1 MFRNY
6 LKVALRNV
14 LRHKAFSMINIAGL
28 AIGMTCSIFILLWV
42 QNELSY
48 DGFHANA
55 GKTYRIVADAS
66 GFKAAVNCAAMPAE
80 LRAKF
85 PEVKNTVRLSVP
97 QTAIMESGNNKFDE
111 KGIFYADSTFL
122 QVFSFPLVKGDRK
135 TALARPDAIL
145 ITEKMALK
153 YFGKED
159 PIGKILK
166 KDVQYP
172 LIVTGVL
179 KNIPSNSHL
188 QFNFIQPMSA
198 ISNVNRDLKNNV
210 WDNFNFYS
218 YIVLDKPLDKAG
230 ITAMN
235 KKIDALYRTHVD
247 PKNISIT
254 FNVQPLTDIHLRSYN
269 MQVDLPGHG
278 NIQYVNIFFI
288 VAIFIL
294 VVACI
299 NYMNLATARSARRA
313 KEVGLRKVVGAGRK
327 QLIGQFLGES
337 LMISLFSLVV
347 ALGAVW
353 LLLPTFNY
361 LAGKEITFN
370 LLQGKWLA
378 GIIGIALVT
387 GLLSGSYPALFLSN
401 FQPVRVLKSNRSTI
415 SGNKF
420 FRNGLVVLQFVVS
433 IILLAGT
440 VVIYRQ
446 LKFIRE
452 MNLGFDKSN
461 LVYFQMKG
469 SMWSKPDALRA
480 ELSKSPLTQDF
491 TIIDELPVN
500 LTSGTVDVKWP
511 GKDPN
516 SQVVFPIMHVSDE
529 FFKVMNM
536 TMIKGR
542 SFSKDFPADTNNYV
556 INEKAARV
564 MGYSQPEEAVGK
576 PLKMWERDGMVIG
589 VVKDFNFKPVQQPIE
604 PMILDKL
611 RWGGTVVVRAPAGKT
626 EATIAALQK
635 VHNSFAAELPFSYD
649 FLDQN
654 IANLYQGEQR
664 MGALFNVFAVIGIFI
679 SCMGLYGLSAFMAE
693 QRTKEIGVRKVLGA
707 SVFNMVYMLST
718 GFTKLIM
725 IAVMIAIPVAW
736 WAVNAWLNG
745 FAFRIEVNWVIFV
758 LAAVA
763 ALLIAWITVSYE
775 SVKAALANP
784 VKSLRNE

>member
-6 LKVALRNV
+6 LKVALRNI

-42 QNELSY
+42 QNELSF
-48 DGFHANA
+48 DRFHANA
-55 GKTYRIVADAS
+55 DKTYRIVAEAS

-80 LRAKF
+80 LKAKF
-85 PEVKNTVRLSVP
+85 AEVKNTVRLSVP
-97 QTAIMESGNNKFDE
+97 QTAIMEMGDKKFDE
-111 KGIFYADSTFL
+111 KRLFYADSTFL

-135 TALARPDAIL
+135 TALTRPDAIL

-159 PIGKILK
+159 PIGKILR

-188 QFNFIQPMSA
+188 QFDFIQPMSA
-198 ISNVNRDLKNNV
+198 IANVNWDLKNNV
-210 WDNFNFYS
+210 WDNFNYYT
-218 YIVLDKPLDKAG
+218 YIVIDKPLDKAG
-230 ITAMN
+230 IAAMN
-235 KKIDALYRTHVD
+235 KKIDALYKTHVD
-247 PKNISIT
+247 PKSISIA
-254 FNVQPLTDIHLRSYN
+254 FDVQPLADIHLRSYN

-347 ALGAVW
+347 ALAAVW

-370 LLQGKWLA
+370 LLQGKWLG
-378 GIIGIALVT
+378 GIIAIALIT

-415 SGNKF
+415 SGNKL

-469 SMWSKPDALRA
+469 KMWQDPKVMKNELR
-480 ELSKSPLTQDF
+480 KNPLTADF
-491 TIIDELPVN
+491 TIMDELPIN

-529 FFKVMNM
+529 FFDVMNM
-536 TMIKGR
+536 TILNGR
-542 SFSKDFPADTNNYV
+542 SFSDDFPADTNNYV

-564 MGYSQPEEAVGK
+564 MGYNKPEEAVGK
-576 PLKMWERDGMVIG
+576 PLKLWDRDGMVIG

-611 RWGGTVVVRAPAGKT
+611 RWGGTVVVRAPAGRT

-635 VHNSFAAELPFSYD
+635 VHNTFAAELPFSYD

-725 IAVMIAIPVAW
+725 VAVVIAVPVAW
-736 WAVNAWLNG
+736 WAVNAWLDG